1 MSRLLTL
8 LAAIAL
14 AVTVSIPARSA
25 DAPALLAKWYAA
37 LQASDEPAISA
48 LLTDNAVILL
58 EDIGIEQ
65 TKAEFVASLG
75 EWRDAIDG
83 GKVDYKLEASDDT
96 SATTLVCYRFPESP
110 MTVREVFTFAGEQ
123 ISKSVQAQVAD
134 NCDGF

>member
-1 MSRLLTL
+1 MNLFLSRLDEQQ
-8 LAAIAL
+8 
-14 AVTVSIPARSA
+14 RR
-25 DAPALLAKWYAA
+25 WYAA

-48 LLTDNAVILL
+48 LLADNAVILL

-83 GKVDYKLEASDDT
+83 GKVEFKIEAT
-96 SATTLVCYRFPESP
+96 GAEGITTLVCYRFPESP
-110 MTVREVFTFAGEQ
+110 MTVREVFTFTGEQ
-123 ISKSVQAQVAD
+123 IAKSTQAQVAD